1 MPNIEDTRALVQ
13 TIWKLNPAMCLNI
26 GGGSLVAACVNEFL
40 PTAIIATVPSGIPF
54 PECDIICIGHA
65 PTSVEETTL
74 KNYGIK
80 KENVI
85 VGRFTSSFKPK
96 QHTYV
101 RKDFGL
107 PEDAFLLVV
116 VGLRLTEEISDEF
129 VAMLDSVLSEKI
141 QCVIM
146 GKWLIMRN
154 VQDKMKSS
162 ENMCIILDY
171 RKMHWQSILCAIYI

>member
-1 MPNIEDTRALVQ
+1 M
-13 TIWKLNPAMCLNI
+13 
-26 GGGSLVAACVNEFL
+26 
-40 PTAIIATVPSGIPF
+40 
-54 PECDIICIGHA
+54 
-65 PTSVEETTL
+65 
-74 KNYGIK
+74 
-80 KENVI
+80 
-85 VGRFTSSFKPK
+85 GRFTSSFKPK

-129 VAMLDSVLSEKI
+129 VAMLDSVLSENI

-146 GKWLIMRN
+146 GEMANYEERAG
-154 VQDKMKSS
+154 KMKSS